1 MRYLDEAFAWLLM
14 LLGMYH
20 IIWTEL
26 FPVRGAVL
34 DTGLLYILVAMLN
47 LVRVRNDESVRLL
60 RTFCIGGNLSALMLE
75 VDRWH
80 QYRGLGYVGVG
91 MLLALLTGLSIIR
104 KQASSPATCSP
115 APKPDALR
123 TSQEG

>member
-1 MRYLDEAFAWLLM
+1 MRYLDEAFAWLLF

-20 IIWTEL
+20 IILTEL

-34 DTGLLYILVAMLN
+34 DTGLLSILVAMLN
-47 LVRVRNDESVRLL
+47 LVRVRNDHAVRLL

-80 QYRGLGYVGVG
+80 QYRGFGYVGEG
-91 MLLALLTGLSIIR
+91 MLLALLTAFSITR
-104 KQASSPATCSP
+104 KQVSSPAP
-115 APKPDALR
+115 QL
-123 TSQEG
+123 